1 METIHAVYRGEIK
14 SIYIHQYFYCMIIK
28 IKIHNNKD
36 TYTRTYHMYLQFINN
51 QRVKTQNKKLER
63 HAFGYMF
70 YYKQTIIFLKVVT
83 LTFR

>member
-51 QRVKTQNKKLER
+51 QRGKPKTKNWKGMHLAIRFITNKQS
-63 HAFGYMF
+63 FF
-70 YYKQTIIFLKVVT
+70 
-83 LTFR
+83 